1 MNAVVKL
8 ALVVVLQTAALVA
21 IIGNR
26 QWTLATG
33 TPVVLETRPVDPR
46 SLFRGDYV
54 RFTYAIGQL
63 PADLPGVSTGLQHGD
78 VVYVVLQKG
87 DPYWQPVSVLTAP
100 PATAADQIVIKGKVV
115 MAMPPTG
122 SRVGPRVRYGIE
134 DYFVPEG
141 EGRALERPGPNDK
154 VSVQVAVDR
163 FGRAGIQAILVNGE
177 ARHTETLF

>member
-1 MNAVVKL
+1 MNAAIKL
-8 ALVVVLQTAALVA
+8 AIVVALQTAALVA
-21 IIGNR
+21 IIANR

-54 RFTYAIGQL
+54 RFTYALGQL
-63 PADLPGVSTGLQHGD
+63 PADLPGISPELKRGD
-78 VVYVVLQKG
+78 TVYVVLQKG
-87 DPYWQPVSVLTAP
+87 DPYWRPVSVH
-100 PATAADQIVIKGKVV
+100 AAMPEAGIDQVVIKGKV
-115 MAMPPTG
+115 ADTRFATMPRG
-122 SRVGPRVRYGIE
+122 LFIHYGIE

-154 VSVQVAVDR
+154 VSVQIAVDR

-177 ARHTETLF
+177 ARYTETLF